1 MQNSF
6 LKIHQNYAGA
16 LAYLIGPFTG
26 LIFYMGEG
34 VAGTNNKFVKFHA
47 LQSIIFFTAAAI
59 VRVFIGI
66 ISFFGLIAGL
76 FDIILFAAGVYLML
90 SAFGGKEFRIPV
102 IGDACWKQAN
112 K

>member
-1 MQNSF
+1 MQNTF

-26 LIFYMGEG
+26 LIFYIGEG

-47 LQSIIFFTAAAI
+47 LQSTIFFAIAAVI
-59 VRVFIGI
+59 RFLLSI
-66 ISFFGLIAGL
+66 ISFFGITVAL

-90 SAFGGKEFRIPV
+90 SAFSGKEFRVPI
-102 IGDACWKQAN
+102 IGDICKEQAN